1 MPRITYQNEV
11 VIEVD
16 TVTPILHASL
26 QHGIPHTHVC
36 GGNARCSTC
45 RVLILDGLDNVCPR
59 NEKGQKMALRRNFS
73 PNVRLACQTTVLG
86 DVALRRLVLDDQD
99 RLLVDQEIAHA
110 APRAVGEERLLA
122 ILFSDIRD
130 FTAFSEAHLPYDV
143 IHALNRYFSRVGV
156 IVKQQHGQIDNF
168 MGDGIM
174 ALFGVDDPANCAL
187 NAVRA
192 GLAMLRAVDDMQPY
206 FEAQFKTRLRIGVGV
221 HYGEAVL
228 GAIGTGE
235 RRRLTAIGDAV
246 NVASR
251 VESANKDA
259 GTSFLISQRA
269 YQQVSAQV
277 TTGRHV
283 QMPLKGKTGVY
294 QLLEVTGLAAPAGPA
309 PAATSTHVSG

>member
-1 MPRITYQNEV
+1 VPHITYQNEV

-26 QHGIPHTHVC
+26 QNGIPHTHVC

-45 RVLILDGLDNVCPR
+45 RVLILDGLDNCCPR
-59 NEKGQKMALRRNFS
+59 NEREQKMALRRNFS
-73 PNVRLACQTTVLG
+73 PDVRLACQTTLRG

-99 RLLVDQEIAHA
+99 RLLVDQEIAST
-110 APRAVGEERLLA
+110 APRSVGEERLLA

-143 IHALNRYFSRVGV
+143 IHALNRYFNRVAT
-156 IVKQQHGQIDNF
+156 IVEQFHGQVDNF
-168 MGDGIM
+168 MGDGVM
-174 ALFGVDDPANCAL
+174 AIFGVDDPANATF

-192 GLAMLRAVDDMQPY
+192 GLEMLRAVEDMQPY
-206 FEAQFKTRLRIGVGV
+206 FETQFKTRLRIGVGV
-221 HYGEAVL
+221 HYGEVVL

-251 VESANKDA
+251 VESANKAA
-259 GTSFLISQRA
+259 GTNFLISQRA
-269 YQQVSAQV
+269 YQQLGEPVK
-277 TTGRHV
+277 TGRSV
-283 QMPLKGKTGVY
+283 QLPLKGKTGVF
-294 QLLEVTGLAAPAGPA
+294 LLHEVTGLPPALDPT
-309 PAATSTHVSG
+309 ATGVHGA

>member
-1 MPRITYQNEV
+1 VPRITYQDEA

-16 TVTPILHASL
+16 TNTPILHASL
-26 QHGIPHTHVC
+26 QNGIPHTHVC

-45 RVLILDGLDNVCPR
+45 RVLILDGLENLCPR
-59 NEKGQKMALRRNFS
+59 NEKEQKMALRRNFS
-73 PNVRLACQTTVLG
+73 SNVRLACQTTLRG
-86 DVALRRLVLDDQD
+86 DVVLRRLVLDEED
-99 RLLVDQEIAHA
+99 RLLVDQEVANA
-110 APRAVGEERLLA
+110 APRSVGEERLLA

-143 IHALNRYFSRVGV
+143 IHALNRYFSRVGA
-156 IVKQQHGQIDNF
+156 IIHQCHGQIDNF

-174 ALFGVDDPANCAL
+174 ALFGVDDLANATL
-187 NAVRA
+187 NAVQA
-192 GLAMLRAVDDMQPY
+192 GLEMLRAVEDMQPY
-206 FEAQFKTRLRIGVGV
+206 FESTFKTHIRIGVGV

-228 GAIGTGE
+228 GAIGAGD

-269 YQQVSAQV
+269 YQQVSDHV
-277 TTGRHV
+277 ITGRSV
-283 QMPLKGKTGVY
+283 ELPLKGKTGMF
-294 QLLEVTGLAAPAGPA
+294 LLREVTGMAPANDA
-309 PAATSTHVSG
+309 VTTTHAG

>member
-1 MPRITYQNEV
+1 VPRITYQNEAT
-11 VIEVD
+11 IEVD
-16 TVTPILHASL
+16 METPILHASL
-26 QHGIPHTHVC
+26 QNGIPHTHVC

-45 RVLILDGLDNVCPR
+45 RVLILEGLENVCPR
-59 NEKGQKMALRRNFS
+59 NEKEEKMAERRNFS
-73 PNVRLACQTTVLG
+73 ANVRLACQTTLRG
-86 DVALRRLVLDDQD
+86 DVALRRLVLDDED
-99 RLLVDQEIAHA
+99 RRLVDQEVAYA
-110 APRAVGEERLLA
+110 APRSVGEERLLA

-143 IHALNRYFSRVGV
+143 IHAHNRYFSRVGA
-156 IVKQQHGQIDNF
+156 IIEQFHGQIDNF

-174 ALFGVDDPANCAL
+174 ALFGVDDPANPTL

-192 GLAMLRAVDDMQPY
+192 GLEMLRAVEEMQPY
-206 FEAQFKTRLRIGVGV
+206 FETQFRTRLRIGVGV

-228 GAIGTGE
+228 GAIGAGN

-269 YQQVSAQV
+269 YQQVGQQV
-277 TTGRHV
+277 KTGRLV
-283 QMPLKGKTGVY
+283 QLPLKGKTGVF
-294 QLLEVTGLAAPAGPA
+294 QLHEVTGLVLAPDPA
-309 PAATSTHVSG
+309 TATSYGT

>member
-1 MPRITYQNEV
+1 VPRITYMNEAI
-11 VIEVD
+11 IEVD
-16 TVTPILHASL
+16 TETPILHASL

-45 RVLILDGLDNVCPR
+45 RVLILDGLDNLCPR
-59 NEKGQKMALRRNFS
+59 NEREQKMAQRRNFS
-73 PNVRLACQTTVLG
+73 PNVRLACQTTLRG
-86 DVALRRLVLDDQD
+86 DVALRRLVLDDED
-99 RLLVDQEIAHA
+99 RLLVDQEVAHA
-110 APRAVGEERLLA
+110 APRSVGEERLLA

-143 IHALNRYFSRVGV
+143 IHALNRFFSRVGS
-156 IVKQQHGQIDNF
+156 IVAQYHGQVDNY
-168 MGDGIM
+168 MGDGVM
-174 ALFGVDDPANCAL
+174 AIFGVDDPANATL

-192 GLAMLRAVDDMQPY
+192 GLAMLRAVETMQPY
-206 FEAQFKTRLRIGVGV
+206 FETQFRTRLRIGVGV

-259 GTSFLISQRA
+259 GTSFLISRRA
-269 YQQVSAQV
+269 YQQVAGQV
-277 TTGRHV
+277 STGRAL
-283 QMPLKGKTGVY
+283 QLSLKGKTGVFE
-294 QLLEVTGLAAPAGPA
+294 LHEVTGLAPNPE
-309 PAATSTHVSG
+309 PAAQP